1 MVVMTERTKQRKT
14 IAMSV
19 LDRKEATL
27 TKLVKAHVNV
37 GSLVH
42 TDCWKG

>member
-1 MVVMTERTKQRKT
+1 MVVMTERTT

-19 LDRKEATL
+19 LDRKEARL
-27 TKLVKAHVNV
+27 TKLVKAHVND

-42 TDCWKG
+42 KDCWKG